1 MIGEW
6 FMVVLY
12 QCVSATYVY
21 PTVNTTMVYSCPN
34 SVRYEYRVMPR
45 TPWEVARLKHYMTMD
60 RDDRMPVVK
69 KKKTRVAK
77 RYKKS

>member
-6 FMVVLY
+6 VMVVLY

-21 PTVNTTMVYSCPN
+21 PTFNTTMVYACPN
-34 SVRYEYRVMPR
+34 SVRYEYRAINK
-45 TPWEVARLKHYMTMD
+45 TPQDIAREKHYMSLD

-69 KKKTRVAK
+69 KKKKRVAK
-77 RYKKS
+77 RKKRK